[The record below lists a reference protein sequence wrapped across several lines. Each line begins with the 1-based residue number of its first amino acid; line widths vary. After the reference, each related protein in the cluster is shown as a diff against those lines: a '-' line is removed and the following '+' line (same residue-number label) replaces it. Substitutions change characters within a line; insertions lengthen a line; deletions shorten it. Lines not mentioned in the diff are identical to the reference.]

1 MSFRLSSPPRRVRA
15 LALGFALVALAAR
28 AADDSVL
35 PQPLTL
41 EAALAYGAAHNPTL
55 LRVREQIR
63 EQAGVFIETNARR
76 LPSLTASGEYAR
88 QDRELLALPSYDN
101 DSWTI
106 QVTASQVLYAGGG
119 IRAGTR
125 AAREQVEAARLAYEA
140 QLNDTL
146 LAIRENFAAVLLDRE
161 LIGVHEEAIAVL
173 ENELANARARREAGT
188 GSEFEVIRAHVAVAN
203 AKPGLIQARNTYRI
217 AQDRLR
223 QMLGAPAASGGDPT
237 ELGVEGSLV
246 DRGTTPSLGSAL
258 DAANSRRPELLRQK
272 HLVVAAERG
281 ITVARAGYQPTV
293 SAYAGYAWTASPLS
307 ARYSDRLDGWTA
319 GVKSDWAVF
328 DGRATAG
335 KVRQARSRAEQARL
349 ATQELGLAI
358 DVEVRQAHSTLLEAV
373 ELLEASEKTVEQ
385 AAESLRLARAR
396 QQAGTATQLDVLA
409 AQSALTEAR
418 ATRSQAR
425 YGHVVA
431 FAALRRAIGESN

>member
-1 MSFRLSSPPRRVRA
+1 MSSRLFPPLRRACA
-15 LALGFALVALAAR
+15 LALGLTLTAFAAR
-28 AADDSVL
+28 AADGAEL

-63 EQAGVFIETNARR
+63 EQEGVFIETNARR
-76 LPSLTASGEYAR
+76 LPTLAASGEYAR
-88 QDRELLALPSYDN
+88 QDRELLALPTYDD
-101 DSWTI
+101 DSWTV
-106 QVTASQVLYAGGG
+106 QVTATQILYAGGS

-125 AAREQVEAARLAYEA
+125 AAREQIEAARLAYQA

-146 LAIRENFAAVLLDRE
+146 LAVRESFAAVLLDRE
-161 LIGVHEEAIAVL
+161 LIGVQEEAIAVL
-173 ENELANARARREAGT
+173 ENELANARARRTAGT
-188 GSEFEVIRAHVAVAN
+188 GSEFDVVRAHVAVAN
-203 AKPGLIQARNTYRI
+203 ARPGLIQARNTYRI
-217 AQDRLR
+217 AQDKLR
-223 QMLGAPAASGGDPT
+223 QVLGAPAVSGAAPT
-237 ELGVEGSLV
+237 ELGVEGALTSQ
-246 DRGTTPSLGSAL
+246 GAAPAL
-258 DAANSRRPELLRQK
+258 DAALAAASFRRPELLRQK
-272 HLVVAAERG
+272 HLEVAAERG

-335 KVRQARSRAEQARL
+335 KVRQARSRAEQSRL
-349 ATQELGLAI
+349 ATQELGLSI
-358 DVEVRQAHSTLLEAV
+358 DVEVRQAHSTLLEAI
-373 ELLEASEKTVEQ
+373 ELLEASEQTVGQ
-385 AAESLRLARAR
+385 AEESLRLARAR

-418 ATRSQAR
+418 AVRSQAR

-431 FAALRRAIGESN
+431 LASLRRAIGEAP